1 MFQFNDNPVNIEAFT
16 SVEKG
21 INDSFPRGI
30 STNYQD
36 SLRVLLSMN
45 EQDRSLKLA
54 KQAFNYNRNNPNV
67 LIVTAYNYA
76 INIVNRKTAVTSDL
90 KRAKAV
96 LSLAINYIPLSKK
109 PDILSL
115 KEPSIQ
121 ALNYVSRRIAFQK

>member
-1 MFQFNDNPVNIEAFT
+1 VFQFNDNPVNIEAFT